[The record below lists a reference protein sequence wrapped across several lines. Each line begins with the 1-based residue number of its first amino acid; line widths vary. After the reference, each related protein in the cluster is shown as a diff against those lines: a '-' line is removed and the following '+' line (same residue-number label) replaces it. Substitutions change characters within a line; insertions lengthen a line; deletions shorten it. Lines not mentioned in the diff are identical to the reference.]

1 MKRTV
6 VSCHGSIEV
15 GGLAQGVIVNEQRGD
30 CGSLIHANGELG
42 QVVSLQRDGS
52 LQARAPLSF
61 HHESDRSKAERGP
74 ELGSMGRLTVK
85 VQKLQDEQST

>member
-15 GGLAQGVIVNEQRGD
+15 GGLAQGAIVNEQRGD

-42 QVVSLQRDGS
+42 QVVSLQSDGS
-52 LQARAPLSF
+52 LQARAPLAF
-61 HHESDRSKAERGP
+61 HHRSDGSEAE
-74 ELGSMGRLTVK
+74 
-85 VQKLQDEQST
+85 

>member
-6 VSCHGSIEV
+6 VSCHGSNEV
-15 GGLAQGVIVNEQRGD
+15 GGLARGASAHKQRGD

-61 HHESDRSKAERGP
+61 HHEPDRSKAERGP
-74 ELGSMGRLTVK
+74 ELGSVGRLTVK
-85 VQKLQDEQST
+85 VQKLQDQQST